1 MRDLRYLF
9 LTYSLTQL
17 NVYFETSLHFAMKLI
32 KFNFMSL
39 CIYKRFFFV

>member
-17 NVYFETSLHFAMKLI
+17 NVYLETSLYSAMKLI
-32 KFNFMSL
+32 KFNFISL
-39 CIYKRFFFV
+39 VYINVFFV